1 MKHHQFHSELTCDE
15 VWYRLNILLQSF
27 AVCGA
32 KRYEVRGELTDWGCY
47 LWLRNSDGYGGT
59 PVPLR
64 LWTEE
69 GQSPGCVITGSFLPA
84 GRELWGLLIGGVG
97 LCLEFFLAEL
107 VCGVPFSRA
116 LMTGL
121 WVGCA
126 AAAVLYLLT
135 FGIIRFFSRKRER
148 ELLQWIQKY
157 LLLLELDGVLFP
169 DAETQRAEWVG
180 LPQRVKS
187 TRRRRFVFY
196 SVLPPEE
203 LPAAVET
210 WISQQ
215 GMLPEDVRVKWSA
228 EWRGPCLKLSRTE
241 IEEGQREAGSL
252 RIFAG
257 WFKTWQFAD
266 PFCGAVEPDGRGGSI
281 LRGAFCCEPVSFL
294 PFLVAFFVVFCC
306 LWREYPPWIA
316 LPPFFFTVVCAV
328 RQMRSS
334 PLKNP
339 GSRKILEFLQTYFEE
354 V

>member
-97 LCLEFFLAEL
+97 LCLEFFLTEL

-135 FGIIRFFSRKRER
+135 FGIIRFFPESGRENCFNGFRNICSFWSR
-148 ELLQWIQKY
+148 
-157 LLLLELDGVLFP
+157 
-169 DAETQRAEWVG
+169 
-180 LPQRVKS
+180 
-187 TRRRRFVFY
+187 
-196 SVLPPEE
+196 
-203 LPAAVET
+203 
-210 WISQQ
+210 
-215 GMLPEDVRVKWSA
+215 M
-228 EWRGPCLKLSRTE
+228 
-241 IEEGQREAGSL
+241 
-252 RIFAG
+252 
-257 WFKTWQFAD
+257 
-266 PFCGAVEPDGRGGSI
+266 
-281 LRGAFCCEPVSFL
+281 AFCF
-294 PFLVAFFVVFCC
+294 
-306 LWREYPPWIA
+306 
-316 LPPFFFTVVCAV
+316 
-328 RQMRSS
+328 QMLRPSGRS
-334 PLKNP
+334 
-339 GSRKILEFLQTYFEE
+339 G
-354 V
+354 

>member
-1 MKHHQFHSELTCDE
+1 MCRHRFQSELSCDE

-32 KRYEVRGELTDWGCY
+32 KRHEVRGELTDWGCY
-47 LWLRNSDGYGGT
+47 LWLRNSDGRGGT

-69 GQSPGCVITGSFLPA
+69 GQLPGCVITGSFLPA
-84 GRELWGLLIGGVG
+84 EREWRGLLIGGAG
-97 LCLEFFLAEL
+97 FCLEVFLTEI
-107 VCGVPFSRA
+107 VRGVPPLRA

-121 WVGCA
+121 WVGCI
-126 AAAVLYLLT
+126 AAAVLYFLF
-135 FGIIRFFSRKRER
+135 FGLARIFFLKREK

-157 LLLLELDGVLFP
+157 LLLRKPAGILLP
-169 DAETQRAEWVG
+169 DEETQRAEWTG
-180 LPQRVKS
+180 LPREERLTGK
-187 TRRRRFVFY
+187 RRFVFRCA
-196 SVLPPEE
+196 LPPEE
-203 LPAAVET
+203 LPAAIET

-215 GMLPEDVRVKWSA
+215 GMVQAGVRVKWSA
-228 EWRGPCLKLSRTE
+228 EWRGTRLKLSRTE

-257 WFKTWQFAD
+257 WFKTWQFAI

-281 LRGAFCCEPVSFL
+281 LRGAFCSQPVAFL
-294 PFLVAFFVVFCC
+294 PFLVTFFVFFCC
-306 LWREYPPWIA
+306 LWWEYPTWVA
-316 LPPFFFTVVCAV
+316 LPLLFFAAVCAV
-328 RQMRSS
+328 LQMRRR